1 MKNDRVDIAI
11 IGGGIH
17 GAGVA
22 QAAAA
27 AGYSVTLLEKN
38 ALASGTSSKSSKLI
52 HGGLRYL
59 ESLDIRLVRESLKE
73 RELLIKNAP
82 ELVQWQAFF
91 IPVYRDTSRR
101 PWFIR
106 SGLALYTLLSGF
118 SEHGRFRSVPES
130 EWQQLDGLKT
140 DGLQNVFQYW
150 DAQTDDY
157 LLTKAV
163 MASAQAL
170 GAKLLCP
177 AEFIQANKN
186 VTGYQLQYR
195 DNQETHQLDADV
207 VINAAGAWARSI
219 AEKFIPA
226 LPVIPVENIQ
236 GTHIE
241 LPGSLVRGC
250 YYLEVPEDQRA
261 VFAIPWKGHTLFGTT
276 EHQFTQDP
284 EQVQPL
290 EQELDYLLKVF
301 RHYFPHND
309 NKIINAWAGLRV
321 LPAVDGTSFKSSRET
336 HLITD
341 KTKHPAALSIFG
353 GKLTAYRA
361 TAEKVMNIVQKSLP
375 EREPKADTATTKLRP
390 VNSI

>member
-1 MKNDRVDIAI
+1 MKNNTVDIAI

-27 AGYSVTLLEKN
+27 AGYSVSLLEKN

-73 RELLIKNAP
+73 RELLVKNAP
-82 ELVQWQAFF
+82 DLVQWQPFF

-118 SEHGRFRSVPES
+118 SEHGRFRSVPKA

-140 DGLQNVFQYW
+140 DGLQSVFQYW
-150 DAQTDDY
+150 DAQTDDH
-157 LLTKAV
+157 LLTQAV
-163 MASAQAL
+163 MASAQAF
-170 GAKLLCP
+170 GAELLCP
-177 AEFIQANKN
+177 AEFIQAQKN
-186 VTGYQLQYR
+186 NNGYELQYR
-195 DNQETHQLDADV
+195 NNHGIKLLNAHV
-207 VINAAGAWARSI
+207 VINAAGPWARSL
-219 AEKFIPA
+219 AENFIPP
-226 LPVIPVENIQ
+226 LPVIPVENVQ

-241 LPGSLVRGC
+241 LPGLLERGC
-250 YYLEVPEDQRA
+250 YYLEVAEDQRA

-276 EHQFTQDP
+276 EHLFTQAP

-290 EQELDYLLKVF
+290 EQELDYLLKVY
-301 RHYFPHND
+301 RHYFPD
-309 NKIINAWAGLRV
+309 SEDRIINAWAGLRV
-321 LPAVDGTSFKSSRET
+321 LPADDGTSFKSSRET

-341 KTKHPAALSIFG
+341 KPEQPTALSIFG

-361 TAEKVMNIVQKSLP
+361 TAEKVINTLQNSLP
-375 EREPKADTATTKLRP
+375 ERAPRADTASIKLKHP
-390 VNSI
+390 ET